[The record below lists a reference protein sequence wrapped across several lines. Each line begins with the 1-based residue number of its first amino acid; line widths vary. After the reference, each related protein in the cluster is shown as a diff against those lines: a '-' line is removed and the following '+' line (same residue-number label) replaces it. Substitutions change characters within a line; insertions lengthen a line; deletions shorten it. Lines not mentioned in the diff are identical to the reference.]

1 MKQTAMLFLCLVF
14 LFWTAPAQAADVGP
28 AYAVVNCKVVPVS
41 GPVLEK
47 GTIVIRDG
55 LIEAVGPADKISVPE
70 DAEVIDGQGLTAYP
84 GLLDAHSQ
92 VFLEPAREE
101 PSGLGRGGPLQPQPA
116 APQGFTPELQAFKLL
131 KPTKAERAG
140 LHRLGFTTVL
150 VAPAKGIF
158 AGQSVL
164 LNLNGDKTEAMV
176 VRQPVALHIN
186 FATERGVYPS
196 SLMGTMAALR
206 QSFLDAQDY
215 ARHQEAW
222 QASPRRFKRPEYSP
236 FLESLLPYVVGK
248 RLVIFTCANQED
260 IRRAISLAEEF
271 KLNVLLS
278 GANEAW
284 RVVEA
289 VKKAR
294 LPLLISLSFKPP
306 LTSLYANQGE
316 EVKKKAEDEIYPAN
330 PAALCKAGLSFALT
344 SYGLTKV
351 DDVLKNTQAAIK
363 AGLPREEAL
372 KALTIHPAR
381 FLGVEAMLGSLEAGK
396 MANIILTSGEIF
408 EEKTQV
414 KKIFVDGQMFTPE
427 KAPPAGAGPAA
438 VSLTGSWQGKIVSPM
453 GEVDIS
459 LELDQQGSQVT
470 GTATVMGNKRD
481 IGEGNLSGNA
491 LAFTIQTEIMGQAMS
506 FSFQGTVDKDV
517 IQGSM
522 ATPMGSADVRLSKVP
537 QD

>member
-1 MKQTAMLFLCLVF
+1 MKKTTLLLLCLV
-14 LFWTAPAQAADVGP
+14 LWLGPEAAWPADVGP
-28 AYAVVNCKVVPVS
+28 TYAVVNCKVVPVS
-41 GPVLEK
+41 GPVLDN

-55 LIEAVGPADKISVPE
+55 LIKAVGPTDKVIIPE
-70 DAEVIDGQGLTAYP
+70 DAEIIDGQGLTAYP

-101 PSGLGRGGPLQPQPA
+101 PASLGRGAPAQPQPA
-116 APQGFTPELQAFKLL
+116 AAQGFTPERQAFKLL

-140 LHRLGFTTVL
+140 LHRLGFATVL
-150 VAPAKGIF
+150 VVPSKGIF

-186 FATERGVYPS
+186 FTTERGVYPS

-215 ARHQEAW
+215 ARHQTAW
-222 QASPRRFKRPEYSP
+222 QASPRRFKRPEFSP
-236 FLESLLPYVVGK
+236 FLEALVPYVVGK
-248 RLVIFTCANQED
+248 RPVIFTCANQED
-260 IRRAISLAEEF
+260 IKRAIGLAEEF

-306 LTSLYANQGE
+306 LTSLYANQGDE
-316 EVKKKAEDEIYPAN
+316 LKKKAEDEIYPAN
-330 PAALCKAGLSFALT
+330 PAALYKAGLSFALT
-344 SYGLTKV
+344 SYGLTKA
-351 DDVLKNTQAAIK
+351 DDVLKNAQAAIK

-381 FLGVEAMLGSLEAGK
+381 FLGVEALLGSLEAGK
-396 MANIILTSGEIF
+396 IANIILTSGEIF

-414 KKIFVDGQMFTPE
+414 KKIFVDGQMFTVE
-427 KAPPAGAGPAA
+427 KPPPAAAGPAA
-438 VSLTGSWQGKIVSPM
+438 VSLNGAWQGKITSPM

-481 IGEGNLSGNA
+481 LSEGTLNGNA

-506 FSFQGTVDKDV
+506 FAFQGTADKDA

-522 ATPMGSADVRLSKVP
+522 ATPMGSAEVRLTRVP
-537 QD
+537 KD